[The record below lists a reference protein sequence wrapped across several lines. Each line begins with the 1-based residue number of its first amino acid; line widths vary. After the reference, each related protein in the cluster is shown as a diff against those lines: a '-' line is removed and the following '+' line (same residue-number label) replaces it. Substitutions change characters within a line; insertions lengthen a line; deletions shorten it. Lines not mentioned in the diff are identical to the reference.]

1 MHYIITIGASDAMQM
16 IHYILTV
23 IIIDIIIIIIIIIIN
38 ISRFEI
44 EDSYQKN
51 YYLKIVIIHN
61 NNYDNILI

>member
-23 IIIDIIIIIIIIIIN
+23 IIIDIIIIIIIIN